1 MFNSPLPSVGF
12 LFAFYATVA
21 ARIGK
26 RTCRPNGIISIT
38 LSPVLYVFFYNQQ
51 VLWLRNRISHS
62 SRFCLKKKKPTVY
75 GIQMQLMLCTF
86 KQWVYCMQCKRLCIF
101 ICFSLKVEKKEMR
114 EKVILYP
121 IFNSLC
127 LSKVCN
133 NVAVYMQMMLIRRF
147 LYQLCQRLHSL
158 YTLNL
163 HLKRAVIINI

>member
-62 SRFCLKKKKPTVY
+62 SRFCLKKKKTNSVWNSDAADALHFQIV
-75 GIQMQLMLCTF
+75 GILHVVQ
-86 KQWVYCMQCKRLCIF
+86 KA
-101 ICFSLKVEKKEMR
+101 
-114 EKVILYP
+114 LY
-121 IFNSLC
+121 FYL
-127 LSKVCN
+127 
-133 NVAVYMQMMLIRRF
+133 F
-147 LYQLCQRLHSL
+147 
-158 YTLNL
+158 
-163 HLKRAVIINI
+163 